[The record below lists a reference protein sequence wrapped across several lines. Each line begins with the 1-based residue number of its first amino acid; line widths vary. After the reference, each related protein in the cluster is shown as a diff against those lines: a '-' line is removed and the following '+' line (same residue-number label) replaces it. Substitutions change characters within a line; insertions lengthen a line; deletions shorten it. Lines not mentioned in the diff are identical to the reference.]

1 MPLIGDASLQPDP
14 LPQGSPETNRE
25 RVSRRMVDKFA
36 ERRAELAGAALQAL
50 GELGYART
58 SLREIAQNSRFSYGV
73 LHYYFADKL
82 ELILYCVKEYKTLC
96 ATRYKQMAVDAQDAD
111 ALANVFA
118 LGLAQ
123 TAREDAIM
131 HRLWYDVRSQSMF
144 ESSLHPDVLDIS
156 ASLQEMIWKI
166 VTRYAELSAT
176 TLIVGPE
183 TAYAIFDGLFQHA
196 LFNHLAGSDSA
207 LSTLAGEVEQVLPRL
222 VDAARLTP
230 TPHTNADAAGLNH

>member
-1 MPLIGDASLQPDP
+1 MVGDAFPQPDP
-14 LPQGSPETNRE
+14 LPPGSAETNRE

-36 ERRAELAGAALQAL
+36 ERRAELTGAALQAL

-96 ATRYKQMAVDAQDAD
+96 ATRFKQMAVEAEDAD

-144 ESSLHPDVLDIS
+144 ESSLHPDVLEIS
-156 ASLQEMIWKI
+156 ASLQAMIWKI
-166 VTRYAELSAT
+166 VTRYAELSAA
-176 TLIVGPE
+176 TLIVGRE

-196 LFNHLAGSDSA
+196 LFKHLAGSDSA
-207 LSTLAGEVEQVLPRL
+207 LPTLAKEVEQILPRI
-222 VDAARLTP
+222 VDAAPPTP
-230 TPHTNADAAGLNH
+230 IPHTNSAGVNH

>member
-1 MPLIGDASLQPDP
+1 
-14 LPQGSPETNRE
+14 
-25 RVSRRMVDKFA
+25 
-36 ERRAELAGAALQAL
+36 
-50 GELGYART
+50 
-58 SLREIAQNSRFSYGV
+58 
-73 LHYYFADKL
+73 
-82 ELILYCVKEYKTLC
+82 
-96 ATRYKQMAVDAQDAD
+96 MAVDAQDAD

-207 LSTLAGEVEQVLPRL
+207 LSTLAREIEQVLPRI
-222 VDAARLTP
+222 VDAARLPT

>member
-1 MPLIGDASLQPDP
+1 MAARHWEAQIVTGDTSLER
-14 LPQGSPETNRE
+14 GTRSGAAAPETNRE
-25 RVSRRMVDKFA
+25 RVSRRMIDKFA

-82 ELILYCVKEYKTLC
+82 ELILYCVKEYKALC
-96 ATRYKQMAVDAQDAD
+96 VKRFDQMVVDAESAD
-111 ALANVFA
+111 SLANVFA

-144 ESSLHPDVLDIS
+144 ESSLHTDVLEIG
-156 ASLQEMIWKI
+156 ASLQEMIWRI
-166 VTRYAELSAT
+166 LTRYAKLSGSQ
-176 TLIVGPE
+176 LSVGPE
-183 TAYAIFDGLFQHA
+183 TAYALIDGLFQHA
-196 LFNHLAGSDSA
+196 LFNHLAGSDTA
-207 LSTLAGEVEQVLPRL
+207 LASLAKEVEQVLPRI
-222 VDAARLTP
+222 VDATP
-230 TPHTNADAAGLNH
+230 TA

>member
-1 MPLIGDASLQPDP
+1 MTGDAFQQPAAPPDGP
-14 LPQGSPETNRE
+14 PQTNRE
-25 RVSRRMVDKFA
+25 RVSRRLVDKFA
-36 ERRAELAGAALQAL
+36 ERRAELAGAAMQAL

-82 ELILYCVKEYKTLC
+82 ELILYCVKEYKALC
-96 ATRYKQMAVDAQDAD
+96 AKRFDQMTLDAPDAD
-111 ALANVFA
+111 ALANLFA

-123 TAREDAIM
+123 TARDDAVM

-144 ESSLHPDVLDIS
+144 ESSLHPDVLEIG
-156 ASLQEMIWKI
+156 ASLQAMIWRV
-166 VTRYAELSAT
+166 VTRYAELGAT
-176 TLIVGPE
+176 TPSVGPE

-207 LSTLAGEVEQVLPRL
+207 LPELVREVEQVLPRI
-222 VDAARLTP
+222 VDAAHPTP
-230 TPHTNADAAGLNH
+230 KPHTNADAVGLNH

>member
-1 MPLIGDASLQPDP
+1 MSGDASVERDTNSDA
-14 LPQGSPETNRE
+14 GAPESGAPESNRE
-25 RVSRRMVDKFA
+25 RVSRRLVDKFA

-82 ELILYCVKEYKTLC
+82 ELILYCVKEYKALCVKRFDQMVLDAESAETLG
-96 ATRYKQMAVDAQDAD
+96 
-111 ALANVFA
+111 NVFA

-144 ESSLHPDVLDIS
+144 ESSLHTDVLDIG
-156 ASLQEMIWKI
+156 ASLQEMIWRI
-166 VTRYAELSAT
+166 LTRYAELAGAQLS
-176 TLIVGPE
+176 VGPE
-183 TAYAIFDGLFQHA
+183 TAYALIDGLFQHA
-196 LFNHLAGSDSA
+196 LFNHLAGSDTA
-207 LSTLAGEVEQVLPRL
+207 LANLAKEVEQVLPRI
-222 VDAARLTP
+222 VDATP
-230 TPHTNADAAGLNH
+230 TT

>member
-1 MPLIGDASLQPDP
+1 VTGESSLQRDS
-14 LPQGSPETNRE
+14 LAQGSPETNRE
-25 RVSRRMVDKFA
+25 RVSRRLVDKFA

-82 ELILYCVKEYKTLC
+82 ELILYCVKEYKALC
-96 ATRYKQMAVDAQDAD
+96 VKRYDQLALDAEDGD
-111 ALANVFA
+111 ALANLFA

-123 TAREDAIM
+123 TAREDAVM

-144 ESSLHPDVLDIS
+144 EGSLHPDVLEIS
-156 ASLQEMIWKI
+156 ASLQEMIWRI
-166 VTRYAELSAT
+166 VTRYAELSGT
-176 TLIVGPE
+176 TPIVGPE
-183 TAYAIFDGLFQHA
+183 TAYAIFDGLFHQA

-207 LSTLAGEVEQVLPRL
+207 LPELARAVEQVLPRI
-222 VDAARLTP
+222 VDDP
-230 TPHTNADAAGLNH
+230 QG

>member
-1 MPLIGDASLQPDP
+1 MTGDTSLEHASRSRA
-14 LPQGSPETNRE
+14 GTPESNRE

-36 ERRAELAGAALQAL
+36 ERRAELAGAAVQAL

-82 ELILYCVKEYKTLC
+82 ELILYCVKEYKVLC
-96 ATRYKQMAVDAQDAD
+96 VKRFDQMVLDAESAD
-111 ALANVFA
+111 SLANMFA

-144 ESSLHPDVLDIS
+144 ENSLHADVLEIGT
-156 ASLQEMIWKI
+156 SLQEMIWRI
-166 VTRYAELSAT
+166 LTRYSELCGSPPS
-176 TLIVGPE
+176 VRPE
-183 TAYAIFDGLFQHA
+183 TAYAIIDGLFQHA
-196 LFNHLAGSDSA
+196 LFNHLAGSDTA
-207 LSTLAGEVEQVLPRL
+207 LAGLANEVTQVLPRI
-222 VDAARLTP
+222 VDATP
-230 TPHTNADAAGLNH
+230 TP